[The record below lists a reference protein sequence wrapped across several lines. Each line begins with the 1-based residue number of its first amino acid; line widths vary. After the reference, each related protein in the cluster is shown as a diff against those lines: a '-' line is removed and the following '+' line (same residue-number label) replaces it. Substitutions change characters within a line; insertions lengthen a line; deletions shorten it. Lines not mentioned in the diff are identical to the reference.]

1 MKFIKEK
8 WEWFVGAI
16 LLLIGVFASTKT
28 KNKTREKDLEA
39 RLANKE
45 KISVEQIRISD
56 KYHKNELE
64 ILSENDALFK
74 KVEKEKLDRI
84 KELSGEQKKLDD
96 YLKKAGLTKK

>member
-1 MKFIKEK
+1 
-8 WEWFVGAI
+8 VGAI
-16 LLLIGVFASTKT
+16 LLLIGVFASSKT

>member
-1 MKFIKEK
+1 M
-8 WEWFVGAI
+8 GAI
-16 LLLIGVFASTKT
+16 LLLIGVFASSKT

>member
-16 LLLIGVFASTKT
+16 LLLIGVFASSKT